1 MICPDCG
8 HDNIDGDDLCDA
20 CGQPLVNIDLSP
32 SEVEQTITRETIK
45 SLAPHV
51 PISIEP
57 ATTVREAIQKLV
69 ENRIGCLLVK
79 EGDELVGIFTE
90 RDVLNRISE
99 NPRVMDQPIQDFM
112 TKSPTTA
119 RLDDSIAYALHAMD
133 LGGYRHLPIVN
144 ADGKPKGIISI
155 RDILGYLCDRF
166 AELSPVVPGAKSRR
180 GFR

>member
-20 CGQPLVNIDLSP
+20 CGQPLVNIDLSA
-32 SEVEQTITRETIK
+32 SELEQTITRETIK
-45 SLAPHV
+45 SLKPHAP
-51 PISIEP
+51 IAIGP
-57 ATTVREAIQKLV
+57 ATSVRDAIQKLV

-79 EGDELVGIFTE
+79 EGEKLLGIFTE

-99 NPRVMDQPIQDFM
+99 NPDAMDRPVPEFM

-119 RLDDSIAYALHAMD
+119 TMVDSIAYALHAMD
-133 LGGYRHLPIVN
+133 LGGYRHLPIMN
-144 ADGKPKGIISI
+144 AEGKPVGIISI

-166 AELSPVVPGAKSRR
+166 AEMSPRVS
-180 GFR
+180 